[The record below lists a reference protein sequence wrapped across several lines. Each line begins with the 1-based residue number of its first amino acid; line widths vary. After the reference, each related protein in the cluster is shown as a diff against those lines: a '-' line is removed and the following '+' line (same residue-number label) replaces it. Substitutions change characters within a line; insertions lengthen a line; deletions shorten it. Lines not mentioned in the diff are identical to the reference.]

1 MISNLALLASEDN
14 SALSNSVFEV
24 KRRNI
29 LERDRDGSYIPAC
42 TRNVFLKYYT
52 EAEGQQIHFWG
63 EHDREGYL
71 EAMQSTRRAIPAQR
85 RSPLMPSHAH
95 VLRRAILAGRATDA
109 RRDEHRDPANPA
121 RLRPR
126 AHGRAA

>member
-1 MISNLALLASEDN
+1 MS
-14 SALSNSVFEV
+14 SALGNSVFEV

-29 LERDRDGSYIPAC
+29 LERDREGSYIPTC

-71 EAMQSTRRAIPAQR
+71 AAMQTHIAPY
-85 RSPLMPSHAH
+85 L
-95 VLRRAILAGRATDA
+95 LEEDA
-109 RRDEHRDPANPA
+109 P
-121 RLRPR
+121 
-126 AHGRAA
+126 

>member
-1 MISNLALLASEDN
+1 
-14 SALSNSVFEV
+14 V

-29 LERDRDGSYIPAC
+29 LERDREGSYIPTC

-71 EAMQSTRRAIPAQR
+71 AAMQTHIAPYLLGAWVSNLNRWFRQ
-85 RSPLMPSHAH
+85 
-95 VLRRAILAGRATDA
+95 
-109 RRDEHRDPANPA
+109 
-121 RLRPR
+121 
-126 AHGRAA
+126 